1 MITDQPFDPS
11 NRFRPLQLPDFRM
24 LQKSLPGTW
33 GPSSL
38 QAKLIKLPGWR
49 SVSALELLPRIVLVS
64 KWLHRQS
71 RFLDFRPQTVRHPGG
86 VGDLASSL
94 GQRPIHLSYRAF

>member
-1 MITDQPFDPS
+1 
-11 NRFRPLQLPDFRM
+11 
-24 LQKSLPGTW
+24 
-33 GPSSL
+33 
-38 QAKLIKLPGWR
+38 
-49 SVSALELLPRIVLVS
+49 LELLPRIVLVS